1 MKTESTVMYVLRL
14 ALTLFV
20 ITAVVAAALAG
31 VNSITKPAIE
41 KLTAEKTQQAIE
53 LVLPGGGE
61 EIEAPVMDLVSKV
74 YKGENGYAVEA
85 TPGAVKEIERKRAN
99 EEKLERERRAAAE
112 TLAKQLKDKLITL
125 KVKCGGQ
132 GRLYGRIT
140 SAEIAAA
147 LKEQHAVEID
157 KRKIECED
165 IRQVGE
171 YAVSVTLYTG
181 VKTPMKVKVDSL

>member
-1 MKTESTVMYVLRL
+1 MKVILLCDVKGSGKKDDVINVSDGYARNF
-14 ALTLFV
+14 LFP
-20 ITAVVAAALAG
+20 
-31 VNSITKPAIE
+31 K
-41 KLTAEKTQQAIE
+41 KW
-53 LVLPGGGE
+53 
-61 EIEAPVMDLVSKV
+61 
-74 YKGENGYAVEA
+74 AVEA

-112 TLAKQLKDKLITL
+112 ELAKQLKDKQIGL

-147 LKEQHAVEID
+147 LKEQHNVDID

-165 IRQVGE
+165 IRQVGD
-171 YAVSVTLYTG
+171 YTVSVTLYTG
-181 VKTPMKVKVDSL
+181 VKTPMKVKVESL

>member
-1 MKTESTVMYVLRL
+1 MKVILLCDVKGSGKKDDVINVSDGYARNY
-14 ALTLFV
+14 LFPR
-20 ITAVVAAALAG
+20 
-31 VNSITKPAIE
+31 KW
-41 KLTAEKTQQAIE
+41 
-53 LVLPGGGE
+53 
-61 EIEAPVMDLVSKV
+61 
-74 YKGENGYAVEA
+74 AVEA

-112 TLAKQLKDKLITL
+112 ALAKQLKDKLITL

-181 VKTPMKVKVDSL
+181 VKTPMKVKVDSLS

>member
-1 MKTESTVMYVLRL
+1 MKVILLCDVKGSGKKDDIINVSDGYARNF
-14 ALTLFV
+14 LFP
-20 ITAVVAAALAG
+20 
-31 VNSITKPAIE
+31 K
-41 KLTAEKTQQAIE
+41 KW
-53 LVLPGGGE
+53 
-61 EIEAPVMDLVSKV
+61 
-74 YKGENGYAVEA
+74 AVEA

-112 TLAKQLKDKLITL
+112 EQAKQLKDKVIGL

-147 LKEQHAVEID
+147 LKEQHGVEID

-165 IRQVGE
+165 IRQVGD
-171 YAVSVTLYTG
+171 YAVNVTLYTG
-181 VKTPMKVKVDSL
+181 VKAPMKVKVESL